1 MQNRYEQFSF
11 TVSALNR
18 SIARIE
24 AEEMARYGLKGI
36 YAQYLSP
43 LSHHPK
49 GLTAANLCE
58 ICAKDKA
65 AVSRAIAEMEK
76 KGLIVRQAHGGSGY
90 RAKLILT
97 EKGKE
102 AADYVGKRAE
112 VIVEQAGQDL
122 TEENRKIF
130 YESLAKIAE
139 QLRKIEK

>member
-18 SIARIE
+18 SISRIE
-24 AEEMARYGLKGI
+24 AEEMSKYGLKGI

-43 LSHHPK
+43 LSRHPN
-49 GLTAANLCE
+49 GLTAARLCE

-65 AVSRAIAEMEK
+65 AVSRAIAEMEQ
-76 KGLIVRQAHGGSGY
+76 KGLIERETRGESGY

-97 EKGKE
+97 EKGK
-102 AADYVGKRAE
+102 AAAEYVRKRAQT
-112 VIVEQAGQDL
+112 IVEQAGQDL